1 MLNVKRAISRNSCV
15 LTSSSDEIEAA
26 VKRLHLCDNRSVSS
40 TKNDQE
46 NGLGIIQD
54 DEIEQSCE
62 ERDTLSK
69 DCFDVLFAI
78 TLDGSDDLVSIE
90 LCQR

>member
-1 MLNVKRAISRNSCV
+1 
-15 LTSSSDEIEAA
+15 LTPSSEDIEAA
-26 VKRLHLCDNRSVSS
+26 VKRLHLCDSRSISS

-46 NGLGIIQD
+46 SGVGVIQD
-54 DEIEQSCE
+54 DEIEQSCD

-78 TLDGSDDLVSIE
+78 TLDGSDDLVRIDFENNKASF
-90 LCQR
+90 LN